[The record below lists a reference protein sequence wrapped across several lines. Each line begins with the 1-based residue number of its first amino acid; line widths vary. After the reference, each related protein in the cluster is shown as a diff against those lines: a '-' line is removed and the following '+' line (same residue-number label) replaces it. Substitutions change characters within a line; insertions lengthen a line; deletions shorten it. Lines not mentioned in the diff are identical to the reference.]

1 MAAGIERFS
10 APELSALRSELV
22 HGGLDT
28 RQAAELLQA
37 FLIGRG
43 YGVSPEAAFDASIR
57 VEGSGCSLESIQREL
72 EGLAMVM

>member
-1 MAAGIERFS
+1 MLGERFS
-10 APELSALRSELV
+10 VPELSALRNELV

-37 FLIGRG
+37 FMAGRG

-57 VEGSGCSLESIQREL
+57 VEGSGCSLATIQREL
-72 EGLAMVM
+72 EGLALVM